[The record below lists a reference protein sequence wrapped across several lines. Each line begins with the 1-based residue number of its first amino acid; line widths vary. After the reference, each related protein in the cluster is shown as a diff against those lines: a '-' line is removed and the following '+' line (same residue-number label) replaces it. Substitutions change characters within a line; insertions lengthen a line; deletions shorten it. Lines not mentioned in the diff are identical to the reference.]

1 MDKKYCLDR
10 DRQQLQESQQRSEPT
25 FFFKPETTDLP
36 RVEIGPSFPRFHRS
50 DPAVDLRTPSPPFTF
65 HDHKQMFM
73 KYAYAPSVPCFTPPR
88 CRLAQAGSWTTPF
101 SFPYP
106 KIMQPPCLQDCS
118 DSHDQWEPIL
128 TCSSLLY
135 QLLLS
140 LEDLAPCEESQPV
153 LPQKAEPTLQEN
165 GSSDQTLSAPVEAD
179 PTCQDRNTTPALI
192 EDSVSGHQTPAGL
205 NQYWASANH
214 SQESVEEPA
223 SCQPTSSEQIKDHVL
238 GDKQPFAAIEDLASA
253 HKTTT
258 ATNYQCV
265 AGNQMP
271 NEGME
276 ELTWHPQIQGAP
288 TVGLTSKEDRGKG
301 NGSCFLAPWR
311 AMWRR
316 WKKSRK
322 SAQLPTDKISQ

>member
-88 CRLAQAGSWTTPF
+88 CRPAQAGSWTTPF

-179 PTCQDRNTTPALI
+179 PTCQDRNTTLALI
-192 EDSVSGHQTPAGL
+192 EDSAPGHQTPAGL
-205 NQYWASANH
+205 NQYQTSGNH
-214 SQESVEEPA
+214 SVESVEEP
-223 SCQPTSSEQIKDHVL
+223 TSNKQSAA
-238 GDKQPFAAIEDLASA
+238 GD
-253 HKTTT
+253 
-258 ATNYQCV
+258 
-265 AGNQMP
+265 QMP
-271 NEGME
+271 TEGME
-276 ELTWHPQIQGAP
+276 GLAWHPQIQGAP
-288 TVGLTSKEDRGKG
+288 TEGLTSKEE
-301 NGSCFLAPWR
+301 R
-311 AMWRR
+311 AMVPASLHPGGQCGGTGRR
-316 WKKSRK
+316 AGNQLNCLQTK
-322 SAQLPTDKISQ
+322 SASDFAVQD